1 MYWICFGDSAKGC
14 LSVARHRIA
23 PDMPKEKIIA
33 LLDDYTQGDIRDAG
47 NRAARE
53 DILFPWREEES
64 ADHAWMQDYLDRHWE
79 AFGRLDEVDEA
90 VVWAAGGNAVE
101 QCGLRYVVSRLYE
114 RRVPVWL
121 AEVDEIPLG
130 EIEEEDEWVGG
141 AVSVVTSSRVLNFF
155 LRFAPQPLVRRYA
168 ARVSRRGG
176 SERAKDGRVRYSLVG
191 EMEQGAA
198 RYFYR
203 RRRLLTETEQGLLL
217 TEWKRMQEENA
228 PLRVMEAGRP
238 RSAAI
243 DFYDQAI
250 LACVPE
256 KEGTAAQTV
265 GGALLKIDQELGNRV
280 GDMLVFSRI
289 RALGAA
295 GRLEIVRDA
304 PSYRDMTIRKIRS

>member
-1 MYWICFGDSAKGC
+1 MYWICFGDSAKGI
-14 LSVARHRIA
+14 LLLGKKAYA
-23 PDMPKEKIIA
+23 PEVPNDHVLA
-33 LLDDYTQGDIRDAG
+33 LLDDYSQGDIRDAG

-53 DILFPWREEES
+53 DILFPWREEQD
-64 ADHAWMQDYLDRHWE
+64 ADPAWKRDYIDRHWE

-101 QCGLRYVVSRLYE
+101 QCGLRYVVSRLHA

-130 EIEEEDEWVGG
+130 EIEEEDEWIGS

-168 ARVSRRGG
+168 ARVSRRGR

-203 RRRLLTETEQGLLL
+203 RRLLLTETEQGLLL

-228 PLRVMEAGRP
+228 PLRVMEASRP
-238 RSAAI
+238 RSVAI

-256 KEGTAAQTV
+256 KEEAAARTV

>member
-1 MYWICFGDSAKGC
+1 MYWICFGESAKGC

-33 LLDDYTQGDIRDAG
+33 LLDDYTQGDIRNVG

-53 DILFPWREEES
+53 DILFPWQEEQD
-64 ADHAWMQDYLDRHWE
+64 ADPAWMRDYIDRHWE
-79 AFGRLDEVDEA
+79 AFGRLDEVDKA
-90 VVWAAGGNAVE
+90 VIWAAGGNAVE

-121 AEVDEIPLG
+121 AEVKEIPLG
-130 EIEEEDEWVGG
+130 EIKEEDEGRIGG
-141 AVSVVTSSRVLNFF
+141 AVSVVTGSRVLNFL
-155 LRFAPQPLVRRYA
+155 LRFVPQPLVRRYA
-168 ARVSRRGG
+168 AHVSRRVR
-176 SERAKDGRVRYSLVG
+176 SERAKEGRVRYSGVG
-191 EMEQGAA
+191 EMDSGAA

-228 PLRVMEAGRP
+228 PLRVMASGRP

-243 DFYDQAI
+243 DFYDEAI
-250 LACVPE
+250 LACVSTQE
-256 KEGTAAQTV
+256 RRAALTV
-265 GGALLKIDQELGNRV
+265 GKALVKLAEA
-280 GDMLVFSRI
+280 GDCVSDMMIFSRI

-295 GRLEIVRDA
+295 GRLEIVRYA
-304 PSYRDMTIRKIRS
+304 PTYRDMTIRKIRS